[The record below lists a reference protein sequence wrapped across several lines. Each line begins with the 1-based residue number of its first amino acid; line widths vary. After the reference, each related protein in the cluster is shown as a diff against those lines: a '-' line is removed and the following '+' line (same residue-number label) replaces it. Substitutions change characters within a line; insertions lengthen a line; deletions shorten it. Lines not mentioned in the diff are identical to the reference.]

1 MHTFIEIINIL
12 LNIGENLVFNQ
23 IYALLKKTEIYLLD
37 MFLNTSK

>member
-12 LNIGENLVFNQ
+12 LNIGENLVFNH
-23 IYALLKKTEIYLLD
+23 IYALLKKTEINLLD